1 MLRQMGPKLL
11 IRSAVLIILLI
22 TAGLLVNHYRF
33 EEFVEWFQFASDDSA
48 GWLNGRFAFACLS
61 ALFTAAGGPR
71 QVAGFFA
78 AYFFGF
84 LPGFL
89 IALFSTLAGCMI
101 ALTTAMF
108 LGGHLRKLI
117 RGQFDNA
124 LQIWAK
130 NAFGFT
136 MLIRLLP
143 VGSNLVTNL
152 AAGVAGIPV
161 FGFLAGS
168 LIGYI
173 PQTLIFALMGAG
185 VNVGSGVQITVSIG
199 LFLLSIVL
207 GVWILDRYQ
216 KRIKKERRK
225 HR

>member
-1 MLRQMGPKLL
+1 MGPKLL
-11 IRSAVLIILLI
+11 IRSGILIILLI
-22 TAGLLVNHYRF
+22 TAGLLVEHYRF
-33 EEFVEWFQFASDDSA
+33 EEIVGTFQFDAGDKA

-71 QVAGFFA
+71 QVVAFFA
-78 AYFFGF
+78 AYFFGI

-89 IALFSTLAGCMI
+89 IALVSTLAGCAI
-101 ALTTAMF
+101 AVTAAVF
-108 LGGHLRKLI
+108 LGGHMRKLI

-130 NAFGFT
+130 NALGFS
-136 MLIRLLP
+136 MLVRLLP

-152 AAGVAGIPV
+152 AAGVAGIPI

-173 PQTLIFALMGAG
+173 PQTLIFAIRACASRTGNASGSIFLT
-185 VNVGSGVQITVSIG
+185 GSG
-199 LFLLSIVL
+199 
-207 GVWILDRYQ
+207 
-216 KRIKKERRK
+216 
-225 HR
+225 